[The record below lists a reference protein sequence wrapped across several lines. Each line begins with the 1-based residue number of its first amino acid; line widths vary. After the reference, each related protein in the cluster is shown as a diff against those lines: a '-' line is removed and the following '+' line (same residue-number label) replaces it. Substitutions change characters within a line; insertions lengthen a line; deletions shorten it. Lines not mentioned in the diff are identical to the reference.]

1 MKKTIQSILAVFVLL
16 LPMQAIANDIKPY
29 VAAGLGAYAVGP
41 GNGHDTNFGGYGL
54 IGVDVTPNLG
64 LEVRVGKSAEGANL
78 SGKFGTDYFVSYMA
92 RPQVQFEEVNLYGLV
107 GASTINSWYTPT
119 AGIKTNKVKTSFSI
133 GAGIEYMFAKDY
145 LIGIEAVAMDFK
157 DRAGITPFDGSF
169 VGAVNV
175 TFRVY

>member
-1 MKKTIQSILAVFVLL
+1 MKKAIQSIAAVFLLL
-16 LPMQAIANDIKPY
+16 LPMQAAADDIDLY

-41 GNGHDTNFGGYGL
+41 GNGVDTNFGGYGL
-54 IGVDVTPNLG
+54 IGVDVMPNLG
-64 LEVRVGKSAEGANL
+64 LEVRVGKSAEGSNL

-92 RPQVQFEEVNLYGLV
+92 RPHVHFGEVNLYGLV
-107 GASTINSWYTPT
+107 GASTINAWYTPT
-119 AGIKTNKVKTSFSI
+119 AGTKTNKVKTSFSI

-157 DRAGITPFDGSF
+157 NRAGVTPYDGSF

-175 TFRVY
+175 TLRVY